1 MFKLSFL
8 LIGAQAF
15 KARWYVLGL
24 IGVALIAGAIFLAFH
39 APNGIVVV
47 AGRVVGL
54 VFIFMGVGNALRLFD
69 HADLIARALT
79 LSRAITL
86 IAIGA
91 VVMHWPGHS
100 EHILA
105 ALFCVVFLV
114 DGIGRIGIGLLVHLR
129 DWRWR
134 ALYGSVELAFA
145 ILFLTGWPVPLERS
159 IPLCIG
165 LIFALRGWMLIRFS
179 LMFRTLEDEAAI
191 LSLPIFASRG
201 WYDNAPVLVEAGDA
215 ATVESPLTVHVWT
228 PVGSATAPQH
238 RPVIDRYVAA
248 IDANGVISTGHAS
261 LEMPPSLYIS
271 HYPAVELDRSS
282 ADFVT
287 ALRGTRENDVEGR
300 FQPSYAYEVGE
311 WCAADAHVEFSNY
324 NPRRLRAFWAGYRQD
339 NTYNL
344 TNRNCSV
351 VVAQALDAALE
362 GSLATRSPWLQLVIL
377 LANPDVWIGATL
389 RSRAYLSTWTPGL
402 VLDYAHTMARIVE
415 KQDVTWSASF
425 SRFVRRMRSG
435 KAGSSGVAA

>member
-1 MFKLSFL
+1 M
-8 LIGAQAF
+8 
-15 KARWYVLGL
+15 
-24 IGVALIAGAIFLAFH
+24 
-39 APNGIVVV
+39 
-47 AGRVVGL
+47 VGF
-54 VFIFMGVGNALRLFD
+54 VFIFMGLGNALRLLD
-69 HADLIARALT
+69 HTHLVARALT
-79 LSRAITL
+79 FARAIAL

-91 VVMHWPGHS
+91 VVIHWPGHS
-100 EHILA
+100 ERILA

-114 DGIGRIGIGLLVHLR
+114 DGIGRIGIGLLVHLP
-129 DWRWR
+129 DWRSR

-145 ILFLTGWPVPLERS
+145 VLFFTGWPLPLERS
-159 IPLCIG
+159 IPLCVG

-179 LMFRTLEDEAAI
+179 LMFRTLENEAAI
-191 LSLPIFASRG
+191 LSLPIFATRG
-201 WYDNAPVLVEAGDA
+201 WYANAPVLVDDQE
-215 ATVESPLTVHVWT
+215 TELVENPLTVHVWT
-228 PVGSATAPQH
+228 PAGSAAVAQH
-238 RPVIDRYVAA
+238 LPVIDRYVAA
-248 IDANGVISTGHAS
+248 IDAKGVISTGHAS
-261 LEMPPSLYIS
+261 MEMLPSLYIS
-271 HYPAVELDRSS
+271 HYPAVELDRST

-287 ALRGTRENDVEGR
+287 ALRGTPENDVEGR

-311 WCAADAHVEFSNY
+311 WCAADAHVEFRNF

-402 VLDYAHTMARIVE
+402 VLDYARTMARIVE
-415 KQDVTWSASF
+415 KQDVSWSASL
-425 SRFVRRMRSG
+425 SRFLRRLWQDR
-435 KAGSSGVAA
+435 AGSTGAAA